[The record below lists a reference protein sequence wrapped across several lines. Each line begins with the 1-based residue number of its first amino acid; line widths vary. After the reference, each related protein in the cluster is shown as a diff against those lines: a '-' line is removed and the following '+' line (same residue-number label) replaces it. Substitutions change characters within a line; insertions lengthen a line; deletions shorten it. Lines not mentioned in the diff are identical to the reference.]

1 MSTDSRAAAYGEG
14 MAQGSEAALSRRTAL
29 AGIAAG
35 GGTAV
40 AVAILLSNQRHDVT
54 ADLGRGSGTAA
65 VTVSTGRVHTL
76 TKLTSPT
83 APYAAS
89 RALFATADVVVVA
102 DPGSPQF
109 AAAVAQARAMR
120 VPLLPSGPPLR
131 AELDRLRVQAVV
143 DFTAG
148 AAQIGDR
155 PVLSPG
161 GDKGD
166 LLAGFPAKRTG
177 STVVLTAGDDLPE
190 PLATLAAVAGATILS
205 APGGDPRRSVKTIAG
220 LREAPEATVLGVG
233 SRFTDVKRLA
243 RRVRTVRAVPLL
255 PDGGVLPLHGR
266 RMIALYGSPLTP
278 SLGML
283 GEQDA
288 QASVARVTALTQE
301 YRTAL
306 DSEAVFPAFE
316 LIATVAAAAPG
327 ADGTYSAPT
336 DPADLL
342 PWIEVAEEWNIY
354 CVLDLQ
360 PGNADLLDQAKRYAD
375 LLTHPWVGLAIDPE
389 WKLLPGE
396 RPLTRIGH
404 VEIEEVNR
412 VAAWLADL
420 VRQHNLPPKI
430 LTLHQFQLQMIRDRD
445 QLDLDHDE
453 LQVVVHVD
461 GSGSQPQK
469 QATWNVIRE
478 DLSPRIYLGW
488 KNFEDEDSPM
498 LTVAETVATVQ
509 PTPSFISYQ

>member
-1 MSTDSRAAAYGEG
+1 
-14 MAQGSEAALSRRTAL
+14 
-29 AGIAAG
+29 
-35 GGTAV
+35 
-40 AVAILLSNQRHDVT
+40 
-54 ADLGRGSGTAA
+54 
-65 VTVSTGRVHTL
+65 
-76 TKLTSPT
+76 
-83 APYAAS
+83 
-89 RALFATADVVVVA
+89 
-102 DPGSPQF
+102 
-109 AAAVAQARAMR
+109 
-120 VPLLPSGPPLR
+120 
-131 AELDRLRVQAVV
+131 
-143 DFTAG
+143 
-148 AAQIGDR
+148 
-155 PVLSPG
+155 
-161 GDKGD
+161 
-166 LLAGFPAKRTG
+166 
-177 STVVLTAGDDLPE
+177 
-190 PLATLAAVAGATILS
+190 
-205 APGGDPRRSVKTIAG
+205 
-220 LREAPEATVLGVG
+220 
-233 SRFTDVKRLA
+233 
-243 RRVRTVRAVPLL
+243 
-255 PDGGVLPLHGR
+255 
-266 RMIALYGSPLTP
+266 MIALYGSPLTP

-301 YRTAL
+301 YRTVLESDAL
-306 DSEAVFPAFE
+306 FPAFE

-342 PWIEVAEEWNIY
+342 PWIEVAEHSGIY

-360 PGNADLLDQAKRYAD
+360 PGNADLLDQAKKYAD

>member
-1 MSTDSRAAAYGEG
+1 MTTDSRAAAYGEG

-40 AVAILLSNQRHDVT
+40 AGAILLSNQRHDVT
-54 ADLGRGSGTAA
+54 GDLGRGSGTAA

-89 RALFATADVVVVA
+89 RALFSTADVVVVA

-109 AAAVAQARAMR
+109 AAAVAQARAMG
-120 VPLLPSGPPLR
+120 VPLLPGGAPLR
-131 AELDRLRVQAVV
+131 AELDRLRVRAVV

-155 PVLSPG
+155 PLLSPG
-161 GDKGD
+161 GDQGE

-177 STVVLTAGDDLPE
+177 STVVLTTGDELPE
-190 PLATLAAVAGATILS
+190 PLATLVAAAGATLLS

-220 LREAPEATVLGVG
+220 LREAPTATVLGVG
-233 SRFTDVKRLA
+233 TRFTDVKRLA
-243 RRVRTVRAVPLL
+243 RRVRTVRTVPLL
-255 PDGGVLPLHGR
+255 PDGGILPLHRR

-301 YRTAL
+301 YRTVL
-306 DSEAVFPAFE
+306 ESDAVFPAFE

-342 PWIEVAEEWNIY
+342 PWIEVAEHSGIY

-360 PGNADLLDQAKRYAD
+360 PGNADLLDQAKKYAD